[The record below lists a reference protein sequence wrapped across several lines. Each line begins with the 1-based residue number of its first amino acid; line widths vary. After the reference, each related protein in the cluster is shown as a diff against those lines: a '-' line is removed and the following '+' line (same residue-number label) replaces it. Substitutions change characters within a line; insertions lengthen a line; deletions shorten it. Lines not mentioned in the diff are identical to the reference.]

1 MTVTATVNV
10 AGQALARDR
19 PASGEN
25 VSARLWLYPPR
36 RRSGTV
42 PSQAILAAATSGVDI
57 EIGDVSIGIEGARHN
72 VFTAI
77 EQIFSGME
85 ANNTDVVLIATVRR
99 DAR

>member
-1 MTVTATVNV
+1 MTMTATVNA
-10 AGQALARDR
+10 AGQDLARDR
-19 PASGEN
+19 PASEER
-25 VSARLWLYPPR
+25 VSARVWLYPPR
-36 RRSGTV
+36 LRSRTV

-85 ANNTDVVLIATVRR
+85 ASTTDVVLIATVQR